1 MSDLTPEALQN
12 LRTLAEAATKPW
24 GLAICEGGAA
34 TSLPPCG
41 IWLAHH
47 GPRTI
52 THDRMT
58 LLDYAD
64 ARYIAAVSP
73 DVVLALLDQID
84 AASNRAYCVW
94 CGEERLTEGAAAERR
109 KVGRELDTLA
119 RGLADADPT
128 GRLGGALV
136 ASALS
141 DIGSRLMAGMPVED
155 ATVITVEVTP

>member
-1 MSDLTPEALQN
+1 MTRLDEIRARLAAATPGPWHSVWDDDADGDAYSTPTIYTTAEGVPEDDRGVVCCMYYDGDLVGATEPNAALIASAPDD
-12 LRTLAEAATKPW
+12 LAFLLAE
-24 GLAICEGGAA
+24 
-34 TSLPPCG
+34 
-41 IWLAHH
+41 
-47 GPRTI
+47 
-52 THDRMT
+52 
-58 LLDYAD
+58 
-64 ARYIAAVSP
+64 V
-73 DVVLALLDQID
+73 
-84 AASNRAYCVW
+84 
-94 CGEERLTEGAAAERR
+94 ERLTGEAAAERR

>member
-1 MSDLTPEALQN
+1 MTRLDEIRAAHARAERLFTDGNRCSQ
-12 LRTLAEAATKPW
+12 TLALSGW
-24 GLAICEGGAA
+24 IQVGWLLAEI
-34 TSLPPCG
+34 
-41 IWLAHH
+41 
-47 GPRTI
+47 
-52 THDRMT
+52 
-58 LLDYAD
+58 
-64 ARYIAAVSP
+64 
-73 DVVLALLDQID
+73 
-84 AASNRAYCVW
+84 
-94 CGEERLTEGAAAERR
+94 ERLTGEAAAERR